1 MADSK
6 SPPPKVYFFK
16 HFPRFFFRPYDAQLH
31 YSEKQFVEKLSPKN
45 CELLTRPKIS
55 ISECAMGILDDFE
68 LVKDSSVF
76 SEEFLASLKN
86 VIEDIIPSLHN
97 LNTKN
102 KDASPSAQDVYNILH
117 SCCQS
122 STFDE
127 EVGKAHQQV
136 AAMYTMLAQLRALRG
151 LVRNPKLYAEK
162 IVDDSISSVE
172 FKTEKALSALQRMLQ
187 ELCVP
192 ACQTRPTTTQTMD
205 LAAQLVNPSATG
217 ASVQACIRTV

>member
-6 SPPPKVYFFK
+6 SPTPKVYFFK
-16 HFPRFFFRPYDAQLH
+16 HFPHFFLRPYDAQLH
-31 YSEKQFVEKLSPKN
+31 YSEKEFVEKLSPKN
-45 CELLTRPKIS
+45 CELLTRPKIGM
-55 ISECAMGILDDFE
+55 SECAMVIGDNYE
-68 LVKDSSVF
+68 LVKDSGVF

-86 VIEDIIPSLHN
+86 AIDDILPSLHN
-97 LNTKN
+97 LNTKY

-136 AAMYTMLAQLRALRG
+136 AAMFTMLSQLRALRG
-151 LVRNPKLYAEK
+151 RIRNHKVYADK
-162 IVDDSISSVE
+162 IVDDSKASVE
-172 FKTEKALSALQRMLQ
+172 FKTERSVSALQRMLQ

-192 ACQTRPTTTQTMD
+192 ACQSRPTPTHTLWT
-205 LAAQLVNPSATG
+205 LPLNW
-217 ASVQACIRTV
+217 